1 MSSQLGDSPARSSKP
16 RASAL
21 VYGAAAVASLF
32 PLLMLVAC
40 LTAPWPADV
49 APGDRT
55 LLYWPWS
62 LIVAVLPSLWLTAE
76 YLSLFR
82 RNKLSA
88 GCLAL
93 PLVWLALICPFS
105 LVYGMF
111 SVAGVLAPD
120 REWTSWWEVLAFF
133 VFAAC
138 LAFAAYGHA
147 VWWRAL
153 RRKQERA
160 SDLARP

>member
-1 MSSQLGDSPARSSKP
+1 MSSELNESPARSSKP
-16 RASAL
+16 RANML
-21 VYGAAAVASLF
+21 VYGAAAMASLI

-40 LTAPWPADV
+40 LTAPRAADV
-49 APGDRT
+49 APGDRI

-82 RNKLSA
+82 RHQLSA

-93 PLVWLALICPFS
+93 PLAWLAIMCPFS
-105 LVYGMF
+105 LVFEMLG
-111 SVAGVLAPD
+111 VAGVLGFE
-120 REWTSWWEVLAFF
+120 RQWTSWWEVLTMF
-133 VFAAC
+133 VAAMC
-138 LAFAAYGHA
+138 VTFAAYGHV

-153 RRKQERA
+153 RKEERTEIQ
-160 SDLARP
+160 SR